1 MQTPAP
7 VSKNEGLKPWPKGF
21 LGSNTKEPA
30 KSVKAPA
37 QEGPAAGAASKKST
51 LSRSA
56 LIAAVEQAIN
66 RRYKTAQERPTNG
79 PNDAILDQVLK
90 IQEVRLLPP
99 TYSLAQDFRQVIVA
113 FSLQVLL
120 RLVDEDLREYEN
132 LQAMSWP
139 CRASD
144 LRQFAE
150 CLHHGRSWGIAG
162 ATRKAHM
169 HCE

>member
-1 MQTPAP
+1 M
-7 VSKNEGLKPWPKGF
+7 
-21 LGSNTKEPA
+21 
-30 KSVKAPA
+30 
-37 QEGPAAGAASKKST
+37 
-51 LSRSA
+51 
-56 LIAAVEQAIN
+56 EQAIN